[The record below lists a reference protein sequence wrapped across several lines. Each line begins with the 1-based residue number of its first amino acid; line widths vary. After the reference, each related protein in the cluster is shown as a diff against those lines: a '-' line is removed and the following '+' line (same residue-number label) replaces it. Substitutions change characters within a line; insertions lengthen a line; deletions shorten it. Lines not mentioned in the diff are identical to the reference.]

1 LGGVPISL
9 GVCVERGITGVP
21 GIFCTSLIGG
31 IFIFASMFAPLAPGM
46 FGLAAPGIIFGLAA
60 PGIMFPVPEGIIG
73 LAPGIFG
80 PGIMFGLAAP
90 GIFGPGIMFP
100 VPEGI
105 AGLAPGMFG
114 PGIMFVPEGIIG
126 LAGMFGPG
134 IMFPVP
140 EGIIGLAGMFIVGIA
155 ISLFVPAILLGAMLA
170 ICVPK
175 VLGMLKRF
183 LFSR

>member
-73 LAPGIFG
+73 L
-80 PGIMFGLAAP
+80 AP

>member
-80 PGIMFGLAAP
+80 PGIMF
-90 GIFGPGIMFP
+90 P

-126 LAGMFGPG
+126 LAGIFGPG